1 MTTPEAKPELPDLLL
16 LIDVASE
23 LAYEAGEWDGD
34 EDVPFATVAEASIEA
49 LAKAKE
55 AARAL
60 LLEVARL
67 RESGSGDLQRREA
80 PDSPEGG
87 TGPADAATASPE
99 HDSPL
104 LAFVRQSNA
113 IEGITRPP
121 TKPEV
126 EAHKRL
132 LSLGVVEVADLEEF
146 VRVCADARLRR
157 GPGMDVRVGPHLPP
171 RGGPQ
176 IEISL
181 RELLAD
187 IQEGALSP
195 WKAHVRYETLHP
207 FMDGN
212 GRSGR
217 ALWLWQMRGIQNVRQ
232 PLGFLHAFYY
242 QTLQGSRS

>member
-1 MTTPEAKPELPDLLL
+1 M
-16 LIDVASE
+16 
-23 LAYEAGEWDGD
+23 DG
-34 EDVPFATVAEASIEA
+34 I
-49 LAKAKE
+49 
-55 AARAL
+55 
-60 LLEVARL
+60 ARL
-67 RESGSGDLQRREA
+67 REVVARYNAHPKCDQRDIAEIADNTLGVGDMTIGDLRAALSILE
-80 PDSPEGG
+80 
-87 TGPADAATASPE
+87 GPAGAATASPE

-113 IEGITRPP
+113 IEGIVRAP
-121 TKPEV
+121 TKAEV
-126 EAHKRL
+126 EAHRKL